1 VQGLS
6 VVDQSVIITPIL
18 SLKFDYLK
26 NSGYL
31 GDLKDELTW
40 QKTW

>member
-1 VQGLS
+1 
-6 VVDQSVIITPIL
+6 
-18 SLKFDYLK
+18 LKFDYLK